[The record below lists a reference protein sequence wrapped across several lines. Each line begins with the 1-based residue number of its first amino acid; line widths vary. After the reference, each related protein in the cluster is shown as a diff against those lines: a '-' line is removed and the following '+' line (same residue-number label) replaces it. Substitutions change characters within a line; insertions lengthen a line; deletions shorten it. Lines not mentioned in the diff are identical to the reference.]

1 MKKIITMLFLS
12 LLVSSVFAF
21 DLKKITTVESE
32 ENGTIDVY
40 FDIDQREPFY
50 IKTESIEYFLILKEF
65 NEDVEVLYIKNEEM
79 DEDWKVV
86 RDVAVESNCYCV
98 FVECEDGYSIELH
111 INIDGTV
118 TAYCYR

>member
-32 ENGTIDVY
+32 ENGTIDIY

-65 NEDVEVLYIKNEEM
+65 NEEVEVLFIKNEEM
-79 DEDWKVV
+79 DEDLKFV
-86 RDVAVESNCYCV
+86 RDVAVENNCYCV
-98 FVECEDGYSIELH
+98 FMECEDWYNIELH

-118 TAYCYR
+118 TVYCYR

>member
-1 MKKIITMLFLS
+1 MKKIIMAFILS

-21 DLKKITTVESE
+21 DLKKITTVETE

-50 IKTESIEYFLILKEF
+50 IKTEIIEYFLFLEEF
-65 NEDVEVLYIKNEEM
+65 NEEVVVLLVKEEEM

-86 RDVAVESNCYCV
+86 RDFAIENNCYCV
-98 FVECEDGYSIELH
+98 FMKYEDGYIIELH

-118 TAYCYR
+118 TVYCYR